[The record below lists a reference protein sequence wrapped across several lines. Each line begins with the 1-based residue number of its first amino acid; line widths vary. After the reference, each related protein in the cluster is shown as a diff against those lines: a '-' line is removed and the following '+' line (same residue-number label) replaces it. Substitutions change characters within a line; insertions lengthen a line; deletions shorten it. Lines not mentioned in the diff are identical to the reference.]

1 LAQLLASFK
10 LVTNPQF
17 KGALTMRANLLG
29 PLSGASAVL
38 ALFCSAAPPT
48 LAASSPTGVW
58 IDHTSR
64 GGVEIKDCG
73 NGNLC
78 GHVVWTKDAVDSK
91 GCGLQI
97 LGDVKSVGGNQWDKG
112 WIYSPEKKQKF
123 SVELTPLDDNRLR
136 VKGYK
141 GIKLL
146 SKTMIWHR
154 ASGNLQRC
162 DTTTTTKKDAAD
174 NKRVT
179 AKADVSGP
187 RIKEPGANSARATTP
202 GIINPAPLPD
212 TRDAAPVERQRTAK
226 VTPTP
231 RFGDALKADPSGRD
245 ERAGLGSS
253 EDPSSIYAQPP
264 RADRDDRARRDDDD
278 GERGGR
284 RGMNGLATLLEQFGS
299 EDGIEVGDGYGI
311 KLEKGPNGE
320 KTCRLDVPFVTVN
333 IPCED

>member
-1 LAQLLASFK
+1 
-10 LVTNPQF
+10 
-17 KGALTMRANLLG
+17 MRANHIRTLSLAVLV
-29 PLSGASAVL
+29 LSGFAPA
-38 ALFCSAAPPT
+38 AAFAAP
-48 LAASSPTGVW
+48 SPTGVW

-64 GGVEIKDCG
+64 GAVEIKDCG

-97 LGDVKSVGGNQWDKG
+97 LGNVKSVGGNQWDNG

-123 SVELTPLDDNRLR
+123 SVELTPLDANRLR

-162 DTTTTTKKDAAD
+162 DSTTTAKKAPAAKPSVAAKSIVPEPMTKESE
-174 NKRVT
+174 
-179 AKADVSGP
+179 AKT
-187 RIKEPGANSARATTP
+187 ARATKP
-202 GIINPAPLPD
+202 RIINPAASSRDD
-212 TRDAAPVERQRTAK
+212 TDAAPVERQRTAK
-226 VTPTP
+226 VTPVPQT
-231 RFGDALKADPSGRD
+231 RDALRADRTDSDRRD
-245 ERAGLGSS
+245 VGPR
-253 EDPSSIYAQPP
+253 DDQRSIYADPP
-264 RADRDDRARRDDDD
+264 RDDRGERARRDDDD
-278 GERGGR
+278 DDDERGSG
-284 RGMNGLATLLEQFGS
+284 GLNGLGELLEKFAS
-299 EDGIEVGDGYGI
+299 KDGIEVGDGYGM
-311 KLEKGPNGE
+311 KVVKGPNGE